1 MLPGDF
7 VPPAKPLDDAGNFM
21 QLLNR
26 LSISRK
32 LTLFGAV
39 TSVLALSL
47 MAISLALYDIRNI
60 QRSIE
65 GFYGGLA
72 EIVGDGCALPLA
84 ERDVPQAL
92 EALKTLTKD
101 PSVICAELRDAE
113 DRLFVEYAANADG
126 ELNGHSSPLLFHPE
140 RLVVSRSIFDG
151 HRRIGEIRMSVT
163 ADRLWAEAQ
172 EHMLLILGVT
182 LAGILIAA
190 LLAGWLQRQISAPVL
205 HLVQTARA
213 ISETGDYSRRAH
225 RHTFDEFGQLC
236 DEFNNMLIQIESRD
250 AELALHRR
258 HLEDLVRLRTEA
270 LEQKTR
276 EALAASVAKSQF
288 LANMSHE
295 IRTPM
300 NGILG
305 FADLLRRGVD
315 GGDPHLRQDYLNII
329 STSGKH
335 LLTVINDV
343 LDLSKIEAGRL
354 EVECIPCAPHQVI
367 SEAVSVLKI
376 RAAEK
381 GLDLSYQWD
390 GPAAPTIETDP
401 SRLRQL
407 LINLVGNAVKFTE
420 KGSVRVT
427 GRLAKVD
434 GSYKVQI
441 DVRDTGVGI
450 PADKLDEIFNPFA
463 QADASVTRRFGGTG
477 LGLAISRHIAEALG
491 GSIQV
496 DSLVGLGSTFTVTIN
511 PGEILEEHLLPEPPD
526 FELEALGPEAGP
538 VTLAPGRVLV
548 VEDGDTNRKLIR
560 IILQRQG
567 LDITEATNGVD
578 GVRLALSGDFDVV
591 LMDMQMPLLDG
602 YSAATQIR
610 DAGSRVPII
619 ALTAHAMSGDEE
631 KCLAAGCS
639 GYLTKPIDE
648 TRLLRKLAEFLKHS
662 VDVAAGCSSTHADAS
677 GEGPT
682 WIHSTLP
689 VDDGVF
695 RQIVCEFVTK
705 LESRL
710 PEMRGLA
717 EVGDWSELA
726 AAAHWLKGSG
736 GTAGFHDLTNPSMRL
751 ESAAKA
757 GDEEAVLAALLEIR
771 DLTARLRSPELF
783 GETAAF
789 SPAGAGK

>member
-1 MLPGDF
+1 M
-7 VPPAKPLDDAGNFM
+7 N
-21 QLLNR
+21 LLNR

-39 TSVLALSL
+39 TSVLALSM
-47 MAISLALYDIRNI
+47 MAIALALYDIRNI

-65 GFYGGLA
+65 SFYGGLA
-72 EIVGDGCALPLA
+72 DIVGSGCSKPLA
-84 ERDVPQAL
+84 EHRFHDAL
-92 EALKTLTKD
+92 DLLKILTKD
-101 PSVICAELRDAE
+101 PTVLNAELRDKE
-113 DRLFVEYAANADG
+113 DRLFVEYAANTNDEVVSEVG
-126 ELNGHSSPLLFHPE
+126 PLLFPSE
-140 RLVVSRSIFDG
+140 KLVVTRPVLLDG
-151 HRRIGEIRMSVT
+151 DVIGQVRLHVK

-172 EHMLLILGVT
+172 EHMVLIVGVT
-182 LAGILIAA
+182 LAGILMSA
-190 LLAGWLQRQISAPVL
+190 LLAGWLQRQISAPAL

-315 GGDPHLRQDYLNII
+315 GGDARLRQDYLEII

-354 EVECIPCAPHQVI
+354 EVECIPCSPHQVI
-367 SEAVSVLKI
+367 SEAVSVLKVK
-376 RAAEK
+376 AAEK
-381 GLDLSYQWD
+381 GLNLSYHWD
-390 GPAAPTIETDP
+390 GPAVRTIESDP

-407 LINLVGNAVKFTE
+407 LINLIGNAVKFTE
-420 KGSVRVT
+420 RGSVEVT
-427 GRLAKVD
+427 GRLVKVD
-434 GSYKVQI
+434 GSYRMQVN
-441 DVRDTGVGI
+441 VRDTGVGI
-450 PADKLDEIFNPFA
+450 AADKLEEVFNPFA

-491 GSIQV
+491 GSISVSSQV
-496 DSLVGLGSTFTVTIN
+496 NQGSLFSVTID
-511 PGEILEEHLLPEPPD
+511 PGEIADESLLAVPPAVEPASFD
-526 FELEALGPEAGP
+526 SGAESISLF
-538 VTLAPGRVLV
+538 PGRILV
-548 VEDGDTNRKLIR
+548 VEDGETNRKLIR
-560 IILQRQG
+560 IMLQRQG
-567 LDITEATNGVD
+567 LDITEATNGIE
-578 GVRLALSGDFDVV
+578 GVKLALSGDFDVV

-602 YSAATQIR
+602 YSAAAQIR
-610 DAGSRVPII
+610 AQGSRVPII

-631 KCLAAGCS
+631 KCLSAGCS

-648 TRLLRKLAEFLKHS
+648 NRLLRKLAEFLQSS
-662 VDVAAGCSSTHADAS
+662 VQVATTNHAVVQEAQS
-677 GEGPT
+677 AE
-682 WIHSTLP
+682 WIQSTLP
-689 VDDGVF
+689 IEDTVF
-695 RQIVCEFVTK
+695 RQIVCEFVLK
-705 LESRL
+705 LEDRL
-710 PEMRGLA
+710 VEMQRFADAENWTDLA
-717 EVGDWSELA
+717 SS
-726 AAAHWLKGSG
+726 AHWLKGSG
-736 GTAGFHDLTNPSMRL
+736 GTAGFHDLTEPSARL
-751 ESAAKA
+751 ERAAKT
-757 GDEEAVLAALLEIR
+757 GDRRRAADALDEIEQV
-771 DLTARLRSPELF
+771 TARLHSPALF
-783 GETAAF
+783 GEATLA
-789 SPAGAGK
+789 

>member
-1 MLPGDF
+1 
-7 VPPAKPLDDAGNFM
+7 M

-47 MAISLALYDIRNI
+47 MAMALAMYDIRNI
-60 QRSIE
+60 QQSIE
-65 GFYGGLA
+65 RFYGALA
-72 EIVGDGCALPLA
+72 GVVGEGCKRALEDHDPN
-84 ERDVPQAL
+84 
-92 EALKTLTKD
+92 EALKALQVITKD
-101 PSVICAELRDAE
+101 PSVISAELRDAH
-113 DRLFVEYAANADG
+113 DRLVVEFAANPVGDISG
-126 ELNGHSSPLLFHPE
+126 QSSPLLFGSE
-140 RLVVSRSIFDG
+140 RLIVSRPVRSSAG
-151 HRRIGEIRMSVT
+151 VIGQVRLHVT

-172 EHMLLILGVT
+172 EHMLLILCVT
-182 LAGILIAA
+182 LAGILISA
-190 LLAGWLQRQISAPVL
+190 LLAGYLQRQISAPVL
-205 HLVQTARA
+205 NLVHTARA

-225 RHTFDEFGQLC
+225 RHTFDEFGQMC
-236 DEFNNMLIQIESRD
+236 DEFNNMLIQIENRD

-305 FADLLRRGVD
+305 FADLLRRGVEGED
-315 GGDPHLRQDYLNII
+315 EKIRKDYLDII

-354 EVECIPCAPHQVI
+354 EVECIPCSPHQVI
-367 SEAVSVLKI
+367 CEATSVLKI
-376 RAAEK
+376 KAAEK
-381 GLDLSYQWD
+381 GLQLNYRWE
-390 GPAAPTIETDP
+390 GPAIRAIESDP

-420 KGSVRVT
+420 RGAVNVT
-427 GRLAKVD
+427 GRLVKQHGAYRLQV
-434 GSYKVQI
+434 SVQ
-441 DVRDTGVGI
+441 DTGIGI
-450 PADKLDEIFNPFA
+450 PADQLEEIFNPFA

-491 GSIQV
+491 GSIEVASQPSV
-496 DSLVGLGSTFTVTIN
+496 GSTFTVTID
-511 PGEILEEHLLPEPPD
+511 PGHIDQALLLDQPPAI
-526 FELEALGPEAGP
+526 ETASPAPEADTI
-538 VTLAPGRVLV
+538 VLAPGRVLV
-548 VEDGDTNRKLIR
+548 VEDGETNRKLIR
-560 IILQRQG
+560 IMLERHG
-567 LDITEATNGVD
+567 LEISEATNGID
-578 GVRLALSGDFDVV
+578 GVRMALSGDFDIV

-602 YSAATQIR
+602 YSAASQIR
-610 DAGSRVPII
+610 SAGSRVPII

-639 GYLTKPIDE
+639 GYMTKPIDE
-648 TRLLRKLAEFLKHS
+648 TRLLKKLSEFLQRS
-662 VDVAAGCSSTHADAS
+662 VDVAATRQAIS
-677 GEGPT
+677 GPT
-682 WIHSTLP
+682 DGEQQPWIHSTLP
-689 VDDGVF
+689 IHDIVF

-705 LESRL
+705 LETRIK
-710 PEMRGLA
+710 EMRRYSDA
-717 EVGDWSELA
+717 EQWTELA

-736 GTAGFHDLTNPSMRL
+736 GTAGFNDLTAPSSRL
-751 ESAAKA
+751 ERAAKEGNA
-757 GDEEAVLAALLEIR
+757 GVASSALSDIEA
-771 DLTARLRSPELF
+771 LTARLRSPELF
-783 GETAAF
+783 NEAI
-789 SPAGAGK
+789 AG

>member
-1 MLPGDF
+1 
-7 VPPAKPLDDAGNFM
+7 M

-47 MAISLALYDIRNI
+47 MAIALALYDIRNI
-60 QRSIE
+60 QQSME
-65 GFYGGLA
+65 TLYGALA
-72 EIVGDGCALPLA
+72 EIVGEGCSEPLA
-84 ERDVPQAL
+84 DRDVRGAV
-92 EALKTLTKD
+92 EALKILTKD
-101 PSVICAELRDAE
+101 PTVISAELRDSK
-113 DRLFVEYAANADG
+113 DRLFVEFAANPEGD
-126 ELNGHSSPLLFHPE
+126 LTDQSSPLLFHHE
-140 RLVVSRSIFDG
+140 RLVVSRPIMEQN
-151 HRRIGEIRMSVT
+151 RQIGQVRLHVKS
-163 ADRLWAEAQ
+163 DRLWAEAQ

-182 LAGILIAA
+182 LAGILLSA

-236 DEFNNMLIQIESRD
+236 DEFNSMLIQIENRD

-315 GGDPHLRQDYLNII
+315 GGDSHLRQDYLDII

-343 LDLSKIEAGRL
+343 LDLSKIEAGHL
-354 EVECIPCAPHQVI
+354 EVECIPCSPHQVI
-367 SEAVSVLKI
+367 SEAVSVLRIK
-376 RAAEK
+376 AAEK
-381 GLDLSYQWD
+381 GLDLTYRWD
-390 GPAAPTIETDP
+390 GPAVRNIESDP

-420 KGSVRVT
+420 AGSVEVT
-427 GRLAKVD
+427 GRLVKVD
-434 GSYKVQI
+434 GAFKVRV

-450 PADKLDEIFNPFA
+450 PADKLEEIFNPFA

-491 GSIQV
+491 GSIEVASTVNQ
-496 DSLVGLGSTFTVTIN
+496 GSTFAVTID
-511 PGEILEEHLLPEPPD
+511 PGEVYEEFLLPEPPAI
-526 FELEALGPEAGP
+526 ESQVMGPEAESIS
-538 VTLAPGRVLV
+538 LEPGRVLV

-560 IILQRQG
+560 IMLQRQG
-567 LDITEATNGVD
+567 LEIMEATNGID
-578 GVRLALSGDFDVV
+578 GVRMALSGDFDIV

-602 YSAATQIR
+602 YSAAAEIR
-610 DAGSRVPII
+610 AKGSRVPIV

-648 TRLLRKLAEFLKHS
+648 SRLMRKLAEFLQRS
-662 VDVAAGCSSTHADAS
+662 VDVAATRSSAS
-677 GEGPT
+677 ET
-682 WIHSTLP
+682 SKRTETAWIQSTLP
-689 VDDGVF
+689 IEDRVF

-710 PEMRGLA
+710 REMQGLA
-717 EVGDWSELA
+717 ETEQWNELA
-726 AAAHWLKGSG
+726 GDAHWLKGSG
-736 GTAGFHDLTNPSMRL
+736 GTAGFHDLTGPSMRL
-751 ESAAKA
+751 EAAAKA
-757 GDEEAVLAALLEIR
+757 CEGAAAFRALEEIEQ
-771 DLTARLRSPELF
+771 LTARLHSPALF
-783 GETAAF
+783 GAEIAT
-789 SPAGAGK
+789 